1 MADFPSDY
9 STTAPP
15 SAPISP
21 AWEDES
27 RPVFDRWKDTVVG
40 VFTAPTAFFDA
51 MRQEGGI
58 GASLVFAIIGGWIG
72 AAMSQVWG
80 FFHFPT
86 VWTVL
91 LRMGLPIPP
100 GMTAGAG
107 FFATIC
113 GIVLAPLFVAI
124 AMFISAGILH
134 LCLMLVGGA
143 KRPFE
148 TTFRVVAYVA
158 GSIGLLNILPFCGIV
173 VTCIWVTVAQVIGVS
188 RAHQI
193 SVGRALV
200 AVLIPLAVVLT
211 CCVLG
216 LLLWVLGGV
225 AAMNMGR

>member
-1 MADFPSDY
+1 MAEFPSDY

-27 RPVFDRWKDTVVG
+27 RPIFDRWKDTVVG

-51 MRQEGGI
+51 MRTEGGI
-58 GASLVFAIIGGWIG
+58 GAPLVFAIIGGWIG
-72 AAMSQVWG
+72 AAVNQVWG
-80 FFHFPT
+80 LFSSFT

-91 LRMGLPIPP
+91 QRMGLPIPLAQM
-100 GMTAGAG
+100 GGQGLVRTACAIV
-107 FFATIC
+107 FAPVILAV
-113 GIVLAPLFVAI
+113 VL
-124 AMFISAGILH
+124 FISAGILH

-143 KRPFE
+143 RRPFE
-148 TTFRVVAYVA
+148 TTFRVVAYA
-158 GSIGLLNILPFCGIV
+158 GGSIGLLNVVPVCGV
-173 VTCIWVTVAQVIGVS
+173 VAVSIWVTVAQVIGVS

-193 SVGRALV
+193 STGKALI

-216 LLLWVLGGV
+216 LLLGVLGGV